1 MGDYITKTP
10 VIQERIGELA
20 EDKIVEKVNDDT
32 VTNLTKVK
40 EQTTFITNLN
50 QQGELQL
57 VTGTTRWYA
66 PFDLLV
72 TGINT
77 KVSSSADS
85 NISIEIKKNGSTVKS
100 SSILAGQFS
109 SVVSAPEFPMVEGDY
124 ITVDVTSIGT
134 TNKGEDL
141 VVQFKYRQT

>member
-57 VTGTTRWYA
+57 VTGTTRWYL
-66 PFDLLV
+66 P
-72 TGINT
+72 
-77 KVSSSADS
+77 
-85 NISIEIKKNGSTVKS
+85 SI
-100 SSILAGQFS
+100 
-109 SVVSAPEFPMVEGDY
+109 Y
-124 ITVDVTSIGT
+124 
-134 TNKGEDL
+134 
-141 VVQFKYRQT
+141 